1 MECLRCHGLMVERAC
16 WEREAWQVSRRWAR
30 PPRMWS
36 CLNCGN
42 CLDRTIAFN
51 RQACADEMT
60 SRRHEKIWE
69 ELMRKMEAIA
79 A

>member
-1 MECLRCHGLMVERAC
+1 MICMRCHGLMVERAC
-16 WEREAWQVSRRWAR
+16 LEREAWQVSYRWAR
-30 PPRMWS
+30 PYRMWS

-51 RQACADEMT
+51 RLEQREEMT
-60 SRRHEKIWE
+60 SRRHEQIWE
-69 ELMRKMEAIA
+69 EIVKQLEASA